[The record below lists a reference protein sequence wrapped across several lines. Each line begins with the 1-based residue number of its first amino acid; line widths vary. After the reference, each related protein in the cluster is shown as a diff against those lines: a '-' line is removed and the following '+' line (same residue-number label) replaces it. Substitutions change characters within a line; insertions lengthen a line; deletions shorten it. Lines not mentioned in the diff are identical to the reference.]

1 MIDIS
6 VSFVVYT
13 LQLEAESESI
23 RFCSGVEALFAPDVI
38 FFFGVKARH
47 LDLQCGEHPPEM
59 LNVFSKCVL
68 SQVWGLRGVVSIVV

>member
-38 FFFGVKARH
+38 FFFGVEARH
-47 LDLQCGEHPPEM
+47 LDLQCGEHSPENSM
-59 LNVFSKCVL
+59 FFSVCLVP
-68 SQVWGLRGVVSIVV
+68 GLG